1 MITSEVA
8 PLPAS
13 TGLEAE
19 LRLRMP
25 SEIAFVERAVQLVA
39 IHLERRF
46 GDTRMV
52 RFNVRVALTEAL
64 SNAILYGNGEDPAKS
79 VAVRV
84 AFGPDRIEAEVTDEG
99 PGFDPSVVPDPTL
112 PDRLEE
118 EDGRG
123 LFLIRKVMDEV
134 RYNEKGNSVWMS
146 VRRA

>member
-1 MITSEVA
+1 MITAEVA

-13 TGLEAE
+13 TGFEAE

-25 SEIAFVERAVQLVA
+25 SDIAVVERAVAMVSA
-39 IHLERRF
+39 HLERRF
-46 GDTRMV
+46 ADAHTV

-64 SNAILYGNGEDPAKS
+64 SNAILYGNAQDPSKH

-99 PGFDPSVVPDPTL
+99 PGFDPTIVPDPTL
-112 PDRLEE
+112 PERLEQ

-134 RYNEKGNSVWMS
+134 RYNAKGNSVWMS

>member
-1 MITSEVA
+1 LITAELA

-25 SEIAFVERAVQLVA
+25 SDIAVVERAVALVA
-39 IHLERRF
+39 THLERRF
-46 GDTRMV
+46 GNARTV

-64 SNAILYGNGEDPAKS
+64 SNAILYGNARDPAKQ

-84 AFGPDRIEAEVTDEG
+84 AFGADRIEAEVTDEG
-99 PGFDPSVVPDPTL
+99 IGFDPSGVPDPTL
-112 PDRLEE
+112 PERLER

-134 RYNEKGNSVWMS
+134 RFNAKGNSVWMS